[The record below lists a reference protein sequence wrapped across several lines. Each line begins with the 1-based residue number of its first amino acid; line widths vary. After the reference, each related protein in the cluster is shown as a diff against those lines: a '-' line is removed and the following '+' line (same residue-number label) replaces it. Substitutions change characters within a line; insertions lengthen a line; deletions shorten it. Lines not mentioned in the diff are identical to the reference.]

1 MYTNTSQIT
10 STLADKTSLNRM
22 RYAFSSI
29 ILETFTSLS
38 TQRLSIALIT
48 QLVTKVLIFSLCH
61 LTTASMS
68 CTLFGITFSTLNMLT
83 LRDPSILPTGQPLQL
98 TLLLWL
104 KLVQP
109 PLLILQA
116 IRMLTLR
123 CGLKK
128 ATISQSPNMIVSQLS
143 KTKIEIDIVPD
154 VALPQWYI
162 DENVIVCQ

>member
-38 TQRLSIALIT
+38 TQRLSIALIIL
-48 QLVTKVLIFSLCH
+48 LVTKVLICSLYH
-61 LTTASMS
+61 LTTVLMN
-68 CTLFGITFSTLNMLT
+68 CTLFGITLSTLNMLT
-83 LRDPSILPTGQPLQL
+83 LRDPSILLTGQPLKL

-109 PLLILQA
+109 LLLILQA
-116 IRMLTLR
+116 IRTLTLR

-128 ATISQSPNMIVSQLS
+128 ATKSQSPNMIVSQLS
-143 KTKIEIDIVPD
+143 KTKIDTDIVPD
-154 VALPQWYI
+154 VALPKWYI

>member
-1 MYTNTSQIT
+1 MYTNTSQIS

-22 RYAFSSI
+22 HYAFSSI

-48 QLVTKVLIFSLCH
+48 QLVTKVLICSRYH
-61 LTTASMS
+61 LTTVLMN
-68 CTLFGITFSTLNMLT
+68 CTLFGITLSTLNMLT
-83 LRDPSILPTGQPLQL
+83 LRDPLILPTGQPLKL

-116 IRMLTLR
+116 IRTLTLR

-128 ATISQSPNMIVSQLS
+128 ATISQSPNMIVSKLS
-143 KTKIEIDIVPD
+143 KTKIDTDIVPD
-154 VALPQWYI
+154 VALP
-162 DENVIVCQ
+162 